1 MNSVAPQ
8 GLSAIPS
15 SDSSVVSPVD
25 HTASPEPAAQ
35 PAAATASADVALRPA
50 TWRDIET
57 LAALDAQLFE
67 HDAWRERTW
76 WDEFAARPRR
86 QYVVAVGAAVP
97 QQRVVADG
105 TAHAPEA
112 SPDDADDREP
122 SAPSMPRND
131 GAPHVSANGHPE
143 HILGYAGLDVAGST
157 ADVMTIAVT
166 PEARGTGLGRRLLDH
181 LVTAATH
188 AGAEALLLEVRA
200 DNDPALR
207 LYERAGFDRLT
218 VRRRYYQ
225 PSDVDAVIMRKLLKE
240 TR

>member
-1 MNSVAPQ
+1 MAR
-8 GLSAIPS
+8 LA
-15 SDSSVVSPVD
+15 D
-25 HTASPEPAAQ
+25 HTRSPEPAAQ

-86 QYVVAVGAAVP
+86 QYVVAVGAPAPRQSIVAVRAEP
-97 QQRVVADG
+97 VPAC
-105 TAHAPEA
+105 
-112 SPDDADDREP
+112 SPDDAGNSEAG
-122 SAPSMPRND
+122 APSMPHED

-225 PSDVDAVIMRKLLKE
+225 PGDVDAVIMRKLLKE